1 MIASPTI
8 WGARNIPW
16 KRARISSPGVDP
28 HSTPK
33 PGADRRAAAAS
44 TQVFLP
50 ATYPPQ
56 GAIVP
61 PGFFIRLPAIKSA
74 PWKEIPML
82 CDDAQSRYS

>member
-1 MIASPTI
+1 LIASPTI

-50 ATYPPQ
+50 AIYPPQ

-82 CDDAQSRYS
+82 CDALQSR